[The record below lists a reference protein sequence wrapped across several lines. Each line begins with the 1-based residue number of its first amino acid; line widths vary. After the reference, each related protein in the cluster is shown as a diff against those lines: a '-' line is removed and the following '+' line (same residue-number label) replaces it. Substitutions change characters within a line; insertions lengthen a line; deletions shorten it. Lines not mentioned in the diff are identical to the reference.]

1 MSDCVAFTS
10 ERGRERQK
18 ETTIKEVDVY
28 GLVIDF
34 VALGCMGPF
43 FLIKTGKDMEA
54 CAAAQAK
61 AVEVDGVRVDSR

>member
-10 ERGRERQK
+10 ERGRGRQK

-43 FLIKTGKDMEA
+43 FKKDRQGYGSVYSSTG
-54 CAAAQAK
+54 
-61 AVEVDGVRVDSR
+61 

>member
-34 VALGCMGPF
+34 VALGCMSPPF
-43 FLIKTGKDMEA
+43 
-54 CAAAQAK
+54 
-61 AVEVDGVRVDSR
+61 